1 MKRTCCGVV
10 LALTLCGA
18 TAAHAQSETKT
29 AVAEGLYRQAR
40 ELMAAGN
47 YDAACPKLAESQRL
61 DPATG
66 TLLNLA
72 ACHEKQGKLATA
84 WLEYSDALV
93 AARRDGRDDRV
104 DYARQRAAELEPK
117 LSRLTIVLAPDADE
131 PELTLE
137 LDGASVGRAVLGAAT
152 PVDPGTHVVRAT
164 APGKKPWQQSIE
176 IGAVADQQSLT
187 VPRLEIAPVPEAG
200 PAPTVPAAASAPG
213 SQAPAASPTSPERDH
228 LPRPIPTSVYV
239 SGGITLGLLAGAGIT
254 GLVYQNKKRDHD
266 DLAGREGSDSDA
278 VQQRKDS
285 ALRWG
290 YANMGMW
297 IGTAVGASVTTY
309 LFVTR
314 PARPQTARL
323 VPWAGPG
330 SAGLSVT
337 GGF

>member
-1 MKRTCCGVV
+1 MTRRYLRIALVAV
-10 LALTLCGA
+10 LT
-18 TAAHAQSETKT
+18 TAAQGALAQTET

-93 AARRDGRDDRV
+93 AARRDGREDRV
-104 DYARQRAAELEPK
+104 EFARQRAAELEPR

-131 PELTLE
+131 PELALE
-137 LDGASVGRAVLGAAT
+137 LDGASIGRAVLGAAT
-152 PVDPGTHVVRAT
+152 PVDPGQHLVRAS
-164 APGKKPWQQSIE
+164 APGKKPWEQSIQ
-176 IGAVADQQSLT
+176 IGAEADQQSLT
-187 VPRLEIAPVPEAG
+187 IPKLELGPAQPAPPAPQPSAPLAPAPVPNP
-200 PAPTVPAAASAPG
+200 PA
-213 SQAPAASPTSPERDH
+213 QRDE

-239 SGGITLGLLAGAGIT
+239 SGGVTLALLVGAGIT
-254 GLVYQNKKRDHD
+254 GLVYQNRKEDHD
-266 DLAGREGSDSDA
+266 ALAAKEGQTDP
-278 VQQRKDS
+278 VEERKDA
-285 ALRWG
+285 ALRYG

-297 IGTAVGASVTTY
+297 IGAGIGASVTTY

-314 PARPQTARL
+314 PARPETARVL
-323 VPWAGPG
+323 PWAGPG
-330 SAGLSVT
+330 SAGLSVA

>member
-1 MKRTCCGVV
+1 VKRAASGVL
-10 LALTLCGA
+10 LALALCGA
-18 TAAHAQSETKT
+18 SPAHAQSETKT

-40 ELMAAGN
+40 ELMATGN

-104 DYARQRAAELEPK
+104 DFARQRAAELEPK

-152 PVDPGTHVVRAT
+152 PVDPGTHVVRVS
-164 APGKKPWQQSIE
+164 APGKKPWHQSIE
-176 IGAVADQQSLT
+176 VGAVADQQSIT
-187 VPRLEIAPVPEAG
+187 IPRLEIAPAPEA
-200 PAPTVPAAASAPG
+200 APAAAAPAL
-213 SQAPAASPTSPERDH
+213 APAAAVPPVTQPSPGRDQ

-239 SGGITLGLLAGAGIT
+239 SGGVTLGLLAGAGVT
-254 GLVYQNKKRDHD
+254 GLVYQNKKDDHD
-266 DLAGREGSDSDA
+266 ALARAGDPDRGEL
-278 VQQRKDS
+278 QRRKDS

-297 IGTAVGASVTTY
+297 IGAAVGASVTTY

-314 PARPQTARL
+314 PTRPQAASIAA
-323 VPWAGPG
+323 WAAPG
-330 SAGLSVT
+330 SAGLTVT